1 MSLRRVPSSWCT
13 TAAAVLA
20 ALAAYVAGTSAQ
32 QRPAPIHVA
41 IEGTDENAD
50 TMNLKLTNVSGRPIV
65 AWHVSVYSGGT
76 LRDTFR
82 GELFQ
87 FGDRMIEPRVGALVE
102 CALVSTPTFVV
113 SAVFDDRSGAG
124 DEGGVE
130 SIFTRRREIRDALAA
145 WVTEFKSDL
154 NRGPA
159 GIDVLRA
166 RMQSVADA
174 RSGAI
179 GTPGF
184 NYDAAAVFSSNT
196 PASKIR
202 GELSKV
208 LGRAEKQLSLAKAAS
223 VRR

>member
-20 ALAAYVAGTSAQ
+20 AFAACVAGTSAQ

-41 IEGTDENAD
+41 IEGTDESAD
-50 TMNLKLTNVSGRPIV
+50 TMSLKLTNVSGRPIV
-65 AWHVSVYSGGT
+65 AWHVVVYSNGT
-76 LRDTFR
+76 VRNTFR

-87 FGDRMIEPRVGALVE
+87 FGDRMIEPRVGAFVE

-113 SAVFDDRSGAG
+113 SAVFDDRTGAG
-124 DEGGVE
+124 DEAGVE
-130 SIFTRRREIRDALAA
+130 SIFTRRREIRDALTV
-145 WVTEFKSDL
+145 WVAEVKSDL

-166 RMQSVADA
+166 RVFSIADA

-184 NYDAAAVFSSNT
+184 NYDAAEVFSSNT
-196 PASKIR
+196 PASEVR
-202 GELSKV
+202 GKLSKV

-223 VRR
+223 IRR